1 MSNFFPVIMEA
12 AATDASTPSSSSYIG
27 TIIMIVAMVAIFYF
41 LLYRPQKKQE
51 KETAKMRNSLEVG
64 DEITTIGGIIGEVVS
79 IKEETVTI
87 ETGKDRSKIRI
98 HRSAVRSI
106 DVKANEEVEET
117 ESK

>member
-1 MSNFFPVIMEA
+1 MFNFINVIMAAEA
-12 AATDASTPSSSSYIG
+12 STDAGNPLAGSLG

-51 KETAKMRNSLEVG
+51 KETARMRNSLEVG
-64 DEITTIGGIIGEVVS
+64 DEITTIGGIIGAVVS

-87 ETGKDRSKIRI
+87 ETGKDRCKIRI

-106 DVKANEEVEET
+106 DVKANEEYEET
-117 ESK
+117 K

>member
-1 MSNFFPVIMEA
+1 MFNFIPVIMEA
-12 AATDASTPSSSSYIG
+12 AADDASANPLASSLG

-51 KETAKMRNSLEVG
+51 KETARMRNSLEVG
-64 DEITTIGGIIGEVVS
+64 DEITTIGGIIGAVVS

-106 DVKANEEVEET
+106 DVKANEEYEET
-117 ESK
+117 K

>member
-1 MSNFFPVIMEA
+1 MFNFFPVLMDA
-12 AATDASTPSSSSYIG
+12 AADAGAAPGPSSYIG
-27 TIIMIVAMVAIFYF
+27 TIVMIVAMIAIFYF

-51 KETAKMRNSLEVG
+51 RETAQMRNSLEVG

-106 DVKANEEVEET
+106 DVKANEEFEE

>member
-1 MSNFFPVIMEA
+1 MFNFFPVLMDA
-12 AATDASTPSSSSYIG
+12 AADQAAPSPLGGSIG

-51 KETAKMRNSLEVG
+51 RETAQMRNSLEVG

-106 DVKANEEVEET
+106 DVKANEEYEE